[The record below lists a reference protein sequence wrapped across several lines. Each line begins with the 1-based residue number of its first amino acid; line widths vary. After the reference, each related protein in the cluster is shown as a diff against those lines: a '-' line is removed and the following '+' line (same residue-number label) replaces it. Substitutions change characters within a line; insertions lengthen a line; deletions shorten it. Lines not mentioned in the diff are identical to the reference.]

1 MTGAA
6 PRQNKVFQTGSWGA
20 VALGASIPASIALD
34 NVFLA
39 IVLFTWLI
47 GGQLGKKLNV
57 PLQNPV
63 YRAATLL
70 FGVLLLGS
78 LYGPANWSDVR
89 LHLSKYL
96 ELALLPAMG
105 WYFLA
110 QTNRSAGLRVFA
122 GSLFAVLVLS
132 FAFKAGLLPPNPW
145 MHGSPETPLVFKLR
159 LTHNILMAFAA
170 FVFAWFALS
179 ATSRRSTLLWT
190 AAAVLA
196 VINVTLMIDG
206 VTGYL
211 VLGALTLLLG
221 WQHARFKGV
230 GATLASAALALG
242 LLMVV
247 PSAFQTRTQQVIEEL
262 RREDAAKPATTSAGF
277 RMEFYRNT
285 LALIARNPVFGNGTG
300 SFPALYAEQV
310 KGSGSVATRNPH
322 NEFML
327 LTVQT
332 GIFGLGAFLW
342 LLWQQW
348 RYAPLL
354 PTPMERGLAR
364 GLVIMMIIV
373 CLLNSALLDH
383 TEGLLYAW
391 LTALL
396 YAGLPPA
403 KKSGTQP

>member
-1 MTGAA
+1 MNGAA
-6 PRQNKVFQTGSWGA
+6 PRQSTIFEAGRWSA
-20 VALGASIPASIALD
+20 IALGASIPVSIAID
-34 NVFLA
+34 NLLLA

-47 GGQLGKKLNV
+47 GGQLRTKLG
-57 PLQNPV
+57 LTLHNPV
-63 YRAATLL
+63 YRAAALL

-78 LYGPANWSDVR
+78 LYGPATWGDTR

-96 ELALLPAMG
+96 ELLLIPAMG
-105 WYFLA
+105 WYFLK
-110 QTNRSAGLRVFA
+110 QKNRLVGLRVFA
-122 GSLFAVLVLS
+122 GALFAVLVLS
-132 FAFKAGLLPPNPW
+132 CTFKAGMLPTNPW
-145 MHGSPETPLVFKLR
+145 MHGNAETPLVFKLR

-170 FVFAWFALS
+170 FVFAWFAVS
-179 ATSRRSTLLWT
+179 ADSRRSTLLWGAAT
-190 AAAVLA
+190 ALA
-196 VINVTLMIDG
+196 IGNVTLMING

-221 WQHARFKGV
+221 WQYARFKGI
-230 GATLASAALALG
+230 GITLASAIIALG

-247 PSAFQTRTQQVIEEL
+247 PSAFQTRTQQVVEEL
-262 RREDAAKPATTSAGF
+262 KREDATKPASTSAGF
-277 RMEFYRNT
+277 RIEFYRNT
-285 LALIARNPVFGNGTG
+285 IELIAANPVFGSGTG
-300 SFPALYAEQV
+300 SFPTLYAEHV

-322 NEFML
+322 NEFLL

-364 GLVIMMIIV
+364 GLVVMMSIV

-396 YAGLPPA
+396 YAGLPA
-403 KKSGTQP
+403 GKETGIQT